1 MDPRLTFAV
10 NVIMHAT
17 WVVGSMAGAVA
28 GSAVADVRPLA
39 LDYALPAMFIALLAA
54 MVRDRLTLLVSL
66 GAGLAST
73 GLAMAGVSD
82 WNVILAT
89 VAAASVGACCPAKR
103 RAS

>member
-1 MDPRLTFAV
+1 M
-10 NVIMHAT
+10 
-17 WVVGSMAGAVA
+17 
-28 GSAVADVRPLA
+28 
-39 LDYALPAMFIALLAA
+39 PAMFIALLAA

-89 VAAASVGACCPAKR
+89 VLAASVGACYPAKR